1 MPPELIDAA
10 ATPLADSARRL
21 ESLVSPFTGI
31 VRGVDDVLAAPDDI
45 RLVSVFCETGY
56 SRDLVGHGT
65 THRGAGSG
73 RSRTA
78 ARAAAVAEAAERYSA
93 CDSEDAA
100 VIIASAEEL
109 GRAAVTPSRF
119 ALFSETQ
126 HALPG
131 FPYARFTEATR
142 LAWIEAR
149 SLPEAEP
156 AYVPAQLV
164 FLGWT
169 PRPGE
174 ARIVRSTSN
183 GLACGAS
190 FEEAVLTSLLELL
203 ERDAFMIAWKARLS
217 MPRLSWPRES
227 ALATFEQRYVRP
239 TGLRVAAIDLSPFWE
254 VPTVLGVAR
263 AAGAGEAPIG
273 VGACAAIDVDR
284 AVEKALDEAAR
295 VRSWAQS
302 IRAEDPTGER
312 VPDADEIRH
321 FDEHIRYHAYE
332 HHAVE
337 ADFLDAAPG
346 TRDTTDVAR
355 LAGATPRDQI
365 AAICARLEARG
376 ASAYAVDVT
385 APDIRAA
392 GLHVARVV
400 APELCPLDV
409 EHGALHLGGRR
420 LYDEPAW
427 LGIRGAPL
435 RESDLNRE
443 PHPFP

>member
-1 MPPELIDAA
+1 MPPELIDGPM
-10 ATPLADSARRL
+10 TSLADSARRL

-73 RSRTA
+73 RSRAA

-100 VIIASAEEL
+100 VIVASAEEL

-126 HALPG
+126 YRLPG
-131 FPYARFTEATR
+131 FPYERFTEATQ
-142 LAWIEAR
+142 LAWIEAC

-156 AYVPAQLV
+156 AFVPAQLV

-174 ARIVRSTSN
+174 ARIARSTSN

-190 FEEAVLTSLLELL
+190 FEEAVLTGLLELL

-217 MPRLSWPRES
+217 LPRLSWTCDS
-227 ALATFEQRYVRP
+227 ALAMFEQHYVRP
-239 TGLRVAAIDLSPFWE
+239 TGLRVAAIDLSAIWK

-263 AAGAGEAPIG
+263 SAVSGEAPIG
-273 VGACAAIDVDR
+273 VGACAAIDVER
-284 AVEKALDEAAR
+284 AVEKALDEAVR
-295 VRSWAQS
+295 VRSWARS

-312 VPDADEIRH
+312 APDADEIRY

-332 HHAVE
+332 HHAAG
-337 ADFLDAAPG
+337 ADFLDAATE
-346 TRDTTDVAR
+346 TRNATDVHR
-355 LAGATPRDQI
+355 VAGGTPRDHI
-365 AAICARLEARG
+365 AAICARLEERG
-376 ASAYAVDVT
+376 AFAYAVDVT

-409 EHGALHLGGRR
+409 EQDALHLGGHR
-420 LYDEPAW
+420 LYDEPVR
-427 LGIRGAPL
+427 LGIRETRL
-435 RESDLNRE
+435 RESDINLE

>member
-1 MPPELIDAA
+1 MLPELIDAA

-56 SRDLVGHGT
+56 SRDLVGHGA
-65 THRGAGSG
+65 THRGAGSA

-93 CDSEDAA
+93 CDSENAA
-100 VIIASAEEL
+100 VIVASAEEL
-109 GRAAVTPSRF
+109 GRAAAAPSGF

-126 HALPG
+126 HAQPG

-149 SLPEAEP
+149 SLPEDEP
-156 AYVPAQLV
+156 AFLPAQLV
-164 FLGWT
+164 FLGWRL
-169 PRPGE
+169 RPGE
-174 ARIVRSTSN
+174 ARIAGSTSN
-183 GLACGAS
+183 GLACGAT
-190 FEEAVLTSLLELL
+190 FEEAVLTGLLELL
-203 ERDAFMIAWKARLS
+203 ERDAFMIAWKAELS
-217 MPRLSWPRES
+217 FPRLSWSPDS
-227 ALATFEQRYVRP
+227 PLVAFERRYVRP
-239 TGLRVAAIDLSPFWE
+239 TGLRVAAIDLSAIWQ

-263 AAGAGEAPIG
+263 SAVAGEAPIG
-273 VGACAAIDVDR
+273 VGACAAIHVDR
-284 AVEKALDEAAR
+284 AVEKAMDEAVR
-295 VRSWAQS
+295 VRSWARS
-302 IRAEDPTGER
+302 IRVEDPAGER

-332 HHAVE
+332 HHAAC
-337 ADFLDAAPG
+337 ADFLDAATE
-346 TRDTTDVAR
+346 TRTTTDVDG
-355 LAGATPRDQI
+355 LAGATPRDRI
-365 AAICARLEARG
+365 AAICVRLAERG

-385 APDIRAA
+385 APDIRDA

-400 APELCPLDV
+400 APELCALDV
-409 EHGALHLGGRR
+409 EHGALHLGGGR
-420 LYDEPAW
+420 LYDEPVR
-427 LGIRGAPL
+427 LGLRETRL
-435 RESDLNRE
+435 RESEINRE